1 MSIFNRKIK
10 QSISPEKI
18 VAMAKK
24 GYKISELTKREKEYL
39 IHGGLEEI
47 NAIKSYVHTR
57 PDESSNE
64 EINKL
69 LKRWKSEKILNN
81 IKKTGAILNGIHIK
95 LHEQKIKIL
104 ELSTKWNTQSLAFD
118 HKGQESDYISF
129 SENLKRHTIHVEIVG
144 KTKKTVDINIR
155 LADKKGRY
163 LSNFEVELFKR
174 NVCILSNSSEK
185 NNILTL
191 YSVEFGKYKL
201 KISDSRE
208 CLTSIPIHLE

>member
-1 MSIFNRKIK
+1 MNMFRRKIK
-10 QSISPEKI
+10 PAISPEKI
-18 VAMAKK
+18 VTMAEK
-24 GYKISELTKREKEYL
+24 GYKISELSKREKEYL

-47 NAIKSYVHTR
+47 NAIKSYVHSR
-57 PDESSNE
+57 PDKSSYE
-64 EINKL
+64 EINTL
-69 LKRWKSEKILNN
+69 LKRWKSEKISNEN
-81 IKKTGAILNGIHIK
+81 KKAGAILNGIYLKI
-95 LHEQKIKIL
+95 HEQKITIL
-104 ELSTKWNTQSLAFD
+104 QLSTKCNTQNLAFD
-118 HKGQESDYISF
+118 HKSPESNSVSF
-129 SENLKRHTIHVEIVG
+129 SENIKRHTIHVEIIG
-144 KTKKTVDINIR
+144 KANNTVDINIR

-191 YSVEFGKYKL
+191 FSVELGKYDL